1 MFWQGGNKE
10 CYNKIEKKN
19 TKKVK
24 SMTSAGDRVLLVEND
39 PEISDLIA
47 RQVLT
52 SVGYHVDVVV
62 DSSSAIKQALLTPPD
77 LIIADLNLPGLSAKD
92 LLVALA
98 SQGISTP
105 LMVIASKGQEQDII
119 QAFRLGA
126 ADYLLWPARDAEVLS
141 AVERVLSRVH
151 EVRDRQRLDMKLSET
166 NHELQRKVREL
177 TAIINIGKAVV
188 SITDQRYLFQKI
200 VDGAA
205 QVADANIA
213 WLLVRD
219 DENKSFL
226 LTAQR
231 GLPEVWAKRINMPLD
246 DGISGLV
253 ALSGETLSISGEPL
267 LKFRVANLG
276 RSACAIPIKVQK
288 EVIGMLVVVR
298 KESRPFEKMEQTLLE
313 AVADYASIS
322 LVNARLFRALN
333 SSVQAAKEG
342 ERRQNALLEAVRSS
356 ITEELQAALYPIEL
370 LLTEKPGH
378 LSEAQRQALQ
388 TARAALQRLGRAAER
403 TTPPVP
409 IALKKK

>member
-1 MFWQGGNKE
+1 
-10 CYNKIEKKN
+10 
-19 TKKVK
+19 
-24 SMTSAGDRVLLVEND
+24 MTSAGDRILLVEND

-52 SVGYHVDVVV
+52 SVGYYVDVVA
-62 DSSSAIKQALLTPPD
+62 DSAAAIKQALLTPPD
-77 LIIADLNLPGLSAKD
+77 LIIANLNLPGLSAKD

-98 SQGISTP
+98 SQGINTP

-141 AVERVLSRVH
+141 AVERVLRRVH

-188 SITDQRYLFQKI
+188 SITDQRFLFQKI

-231 GLPEVWAKRINMPLD
+231 GLPDVWAKKINMPLD

-253 ALSGETLSISGEPL
+253 ALSGETLSIAGEPL

-276 RSACAIPIKVQK
+276 RSACAIPIKVQR

-298 KESRPFEKMEQTLLE
+298 KDARPFEKMEQILLE

-333 SSVQAAKEG
+333 SSVQASKEG

-370 LLTEKPGH
+370 LITEKPGN
-378 LSEAQRQALQ
+378 LSEPQRQALQ

>member
-1 MFWQGGNKE
+1 
-10 CYNKIEKKN
+10 
-19 TKKVK
+19 
-24 SMTSAGDRVLLVEND
+24 MTSAGDRILLVEND

-47 RQVLT
+47 RQALT
-52 SVGYHVDVVV
+52 SVGYYVDVVI
-62 DSSSAIKQALLTPPD
+62 DSSAAIKQALLTPPD

-98 SQGISTP
+98 SQGINTP

-188 SITDQRYLFQKI
+188 SITDQRFLFQKI

-205 QVADANIA
+205 QVADAKIA

-219 DENKSFL
+219 DDNKSFL

-231 GLPEVWAKRINMPLD
+231 GLPEVWSKRINLPLD

-333 SSVQAAKEG
+333 SSVQASKEG

-378 LSEAQRQALQ
+378 LSEPQRQALQ

-409 IALKKK
+409 ITLKKK

>member
-1 MFWQGGNKE
+1 
-10 CYNKIEKKN
+10 
-19 TKKVK
+19 
-24 SMTSAGDRVLLVEND
+24 MTSAGDRILLVEND

-52 SVGYHVDVVV
+52 TVGYYVDVVV

-98 SQGISTP
+98 SQGINTP
-105 LMVIASKGQEQDII
+105 LMVIANKGQEQDII

-141 AVERVLSRVH
+141 AVERVLGRVH

-188 SITDQRYLFQKI
+188 SITDQRFLFQKI

-231 GLPEVWAKRINMPLD
+231 GLPEVWAKKINMPLD

-322 LVNARLFRALN
+322 LVNARLFRALS
-333 SSVQAAKEG
+333 SSVQASKDG

-356 ITEELQAALYPIEL
+356 ITEELHAALYPIEL
-370 LLTEKPGH
+370 LLTEKPGS
-378 LSEAQRQALQ
+378 LSEPQRQALQ